1 MELNMIKLI
10 ATDLDGTLFYP
21 KRRFRL
27 LSTKNRKFLR
37 EYLRRDDRHVVL
49 VSGRNFDI
57 GHKVIRRIG
66 SADMIACNGSVIL
79 RNEKVI
85 EDHPMDHA
93 EIREF
98 LKENGDKTSAIGWV
112 FMSDRYPM
120 VIVPVQ
126 GGIVSH
132 LFLRLYLMFQ
142 FAYREKFL
150 IGEKYLR
157 FLLEDEN
164 ARIYKMMAIYGIGS
178 KKIETARKETEK
190 FIDAYG
196 TRFEVLWSNQS
207 VEFMNKGVNKANA
220 LKKIINVLE
229 LKEDEVAVVGD
240 SGNDIPLFE
249 SFENSFVMAQA
260 PEEVKRKA
268 KTEIEGVYCLRDYID

>member
-1 MELNMIKLI
+1 MIRLI

-21 KRRFRL
+21 KRRFKL
-27 LSTKNRKFLR
+27 LSTKNRRFLR
-37 EYLRRDDRHVVL
+37 EYLKRNDRHVVL
-49 VSGRNFDI
+49 VSGRNIDI
-57 GHKVIRRIG
+57 ARKVSRRIG
-66 SADMIACNGSVIL
+66 SVDMIACNGSIIFQ
-79 RNEKVI
+79 NEKVI
-85 EDHPMDHA
+85 EDHPMDPN

-98 LKENGDKTSAIGWV
+98 LKENGDRTGAIGWV
-112 FMSDRYPM
+112 FMSDRHPM
-120 VIVPVQ
+120 VIVPVR
-126 GGIVSH
+126 GGIFSH
-132 LFLRLYLMFQ
+132 CFLRLYLMLQ
-142 FAYREKFL
+142 FAYRERFL
-150 IGEKYLR
+150 IGEKYLKR
-157 FLLEDEN
+157 LLEDEN
-164 ARIYKMMAIYGIGS
+164 ARIYKMMAIYGIGE

-220 LKKIINVLE
+220 LQKFINVLE
-229 LKEDEVAVVGD
+229 LKKDEVAVVGD

-249 SFENSFVMAQA
+249 SFENSFAMAQA